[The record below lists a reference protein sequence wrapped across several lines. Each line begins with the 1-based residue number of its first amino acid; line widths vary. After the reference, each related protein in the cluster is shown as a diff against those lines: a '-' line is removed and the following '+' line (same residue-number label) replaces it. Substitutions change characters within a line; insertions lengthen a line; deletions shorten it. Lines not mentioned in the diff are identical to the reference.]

1 MNKLTL
7 VIPAKKES
15 ETLPKVIQQLKNLE
29 CKIIVSLPS
38 NDIDTID
45 SIKNFNVVIHKQT
58 GTGYGN
64 SLIEGINKCQTEYFC
79 IFNADGSFE
88 KNDLKKMYELC
99 SSNDFIFASRYLQN
113 GGSDDDTL
121 ITFIG
126 NKIFSFLGKLLFSLK
141 LNDILYTFVMGKTS
155 QFIKLNLESNDFRFC
170 VELPIKMKIWNFKYN
185 SIPSFEKKR
194 IAGKKKVSA
203 FKDGFLILIEIIKL
217 FINLKILNKYKN

>member
-1 MNKLTL
+1 M
-7 VIPAKKES
+7 
-15 ETLPKVIQQLKNLE
+15 
-29 CKIIVSLPS
+29 
-38 NDIDTID
+38 
-45 SIKNFNVVIHKQT
+45 
-58 GTGYGN
+58 
-64 SLIEGINKCQTEYFC
+64 
-79 IFNADGSFE
+79 
-88 KNDLKKMYELC
+88 LC
-99 SSNDFIFASRYLQN
+99 SINYFIFDSRYLQN

-185 SIPSFEKKR
+185 AIPSFEKKR
-194 IAGKKKVSA
+194 MAGKKKVSA